1 MLSRGQ
7 AEAAYGEKASQDY
20 FAEPPC
26 SLGTLNVGD
35 ILDKGISSPKF
46 SSSHIEKVK
55 EKKKVRLLSI
65 AHVTQAP
72 NAKYYHF
79 NI

>member
-1 MLSRGQ
+1 MLGRGQ

-20 FAEPPC
+20 FAEPHCP
-26 SLGTLNVGD
+26 LGTLNVRD

-55 EKKKVRLLSI
+55 EKKK
-65 AHVTQAP
+65 
-72 NAKYYHF
+72 K
-79 NI
+79 